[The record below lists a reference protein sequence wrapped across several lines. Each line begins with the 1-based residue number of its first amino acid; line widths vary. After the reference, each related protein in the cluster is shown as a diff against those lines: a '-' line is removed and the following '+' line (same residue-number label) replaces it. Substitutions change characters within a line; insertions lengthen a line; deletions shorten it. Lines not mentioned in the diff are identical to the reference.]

1 MKVILNV
8 MKVKIRL
15 ETNVVIRIVANVMFT

>member
-15 ETNVVIRIVANVMFT
+15 ETNVVIRIVTNVMFT